1 MNAIRTVVAV
11 LLASVAFVHA
21 SGHTHSDGLI
31 IRYEM
36 GLIYIDVGQ
45 RNGVMKGDL
54 YDIVASE
61 VISHPLTGDTLAVTP
76 KSVGALQVHQV
87 LDKMSIAKVVQLE
100 PGDDPVL
107 KSIVKVNNPE
117 RLAEIEH
124 FVKRNMFYS
133 MRRQVDLLPNGLIP
147 GVYQMG
153 IEEIR
158 KGRLLFGVHL
168 ASLVGGVAYR
178 VYGNDFLDQYNN
190 LPAGTLDKTFDHYY
204 NKASDHRKMSNQL
217 FWLSG
222 AMYIYNWVD
231 ILWMGDSANVRIQP
245 SLDLG
250 VKPNFSGNPMLSI
263 MHRF

>member
-11 LLASVAFVHA
+11 LLGSVTFVDA

-31 IRYEM
+31 IRHEM
-36 GLIYIDVGQ
+36 GLIYIDIGQ

-54 YDIVASE
+54 YDIVAPE

-87 LDKMSIAKVVQLE
+87 LDKMSIAKVVQLK

-124 FVKRNMFYS
+124 FVKRNLFYS

-153 IEEIR
+153 IGEDRKNQKERKLYFEEHMLVEMKELNVKKIR
-158 KGRLLFGVHL
+158 NLLE
-168 ASLVGGVAYR
+168 
-178 VYGNDFLDQYNN
+178 NN
-190 LPAGTLDKTFDHYY
+190 E
-204 NKASDHRKMSNQL
+204 SS
-217 FWLSG
+217 
-222 AMYIYNWVD
+222 
-231 ILWMGDSANVRIQP
+231 
-245 SLDLG
+245 
-250 VKPNFSGNPMLSI
+250 
-263 MHRF
+263 